1 MGIFSDILLTV
12 DFDRTM
18 TATDSTVPERNLE
31 AVRYFTENGGAF
43 TLNTGRSIPMANRF
57 LETIPV
63 NVPFLLYNGSA
74 AYDKETGKIK
84 ADLICLVDEV
94 FDENE
99 PLLLFDP
106 AEPWKKTK
114 LAPGSYTLREILV
127 PIFKNGQCVYESP
140 KVMEIREYCNREKD
154 TLWDETK
161 RFINPHKVYVDLSKK
176 LYDIKIQ
183 LLDQMSEK

>member
-1 MGIFSDILLTV
+1 MSIDVVGKNIAAL
-12 DFDRTM
+12 RK
-18 TATDSTVPERNLE
+18 ERNVKQEELADFE
-31 AVRYFTENGGAF
+31 GIEIIPFSAV
-43 TLNTGRSIPMANRF
+43 TG
-57 LETIPV
+57 EGV
-63 NVPFLLYNGSA
+63 
-74 AYDKETGKIK
+74 E
-84 ADLICLVDEV
+84 
-94 FDENE
+94 
-99 PLLLFDP
+99 
-106 AEPWKKTK
+106 
-114 LAPGSYTLREILV
+114 TLREILV